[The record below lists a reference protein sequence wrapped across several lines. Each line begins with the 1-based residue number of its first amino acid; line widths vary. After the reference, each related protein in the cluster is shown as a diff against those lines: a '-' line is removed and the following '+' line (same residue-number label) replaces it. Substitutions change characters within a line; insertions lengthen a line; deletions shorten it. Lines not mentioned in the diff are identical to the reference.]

1 MRRTNKQITTDNLL
15 KNSVS
20 VDKNDLEKIKKQL
33 EQERLKKLIKRTDL
47 KQ

>member
-1 MRRTNKQITTDNLL
+1 MRRANKQITTDNLL

-33 EQERLKKLIKRTDL
+33 EQERLKKLIKR
-47 KQ
+47 K

>member
-33 EQERLKKLIKRTDL
+33 EQERLKKLIKR
-47 KQ
+47 K